1 MSNIEEIVE
10 GSVGQE
16 SEALSAEVE
25 TGVEVDVVQ
34 RTKKLKKRE
43 DCLALLLKIVRSNG
57 ESLPYGEVNE
67 DLINGMVKEIAGIR
81 PLTISILNDQ
91 DALLEFD
98 LDVVVTS
105 VCRVMQGIQRWEE
118 KEIEICCMA
127 GTREHLVAIEKSR
140 EEFRM

>member
-1 MSNIEEIVE
+1 MSNIEEMDE
-10 GSVGQE
+10 GLVGQE
-16 SEALSAEVE
+16 SEALSTEVE
-25 TGVEVDVVQ
+25 AEIEVDVVQ
-34 RTKKLKKRE
+34 RMKRLKKRE

-67 DLINGMVKEIAGIR
+67 DLINGMVKEIVGIR
-81 PLTISILNDQ
+81 PLAISVLNDQ

-105 VCRVMQGIQRWEE
+105 VCQVMHGIRRWGG

-127 GTREHLVAIEKSR
+127 GTKEHLVAIEKSR
-140 EEFRM
+140 E